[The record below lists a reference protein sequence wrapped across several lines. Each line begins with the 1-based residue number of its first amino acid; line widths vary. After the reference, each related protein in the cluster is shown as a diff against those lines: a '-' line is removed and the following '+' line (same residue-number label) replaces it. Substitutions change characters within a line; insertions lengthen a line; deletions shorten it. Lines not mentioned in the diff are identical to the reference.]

1 MRDKLFIISMLIC
14 FGISAHSQQTF
25 QDLPPKKDAKTLA
38 GTRLIFESYKGDNG
52 YIAKVTQYYFD
63 MIDKRNVFT
72 SVSIHETDLKLFKQ
86 EFEQV
91 SDYYVKWGVTAE
103 LNDIKAVEKEIPVKI
118 TSVKDL
124 GCFAYAWNS
133 DKKLTR
139 FIFKIIDSKPYCIF
153 QISLGFQN
161 RRYYVTDWWFSDGEV
176 LGFIDEIKDIIK
188 KQKAFDNK
196 KSNIE
201 SLFH

>member
-1 MRDKLFIISMLIC
+1 MLTC
-14 FGISAHSQQTF
+14 FVISAHSQQTF

-139 FIFKIIDSKPYCIF
+139 FIFKSLIRNHIVFSNIIR
-153 QISLGFQN
+153 FQN

-188 KQKAFDNK
+188 KQKHLTIK
-196 KSNIE
+196 K
-201 SLFH
+201 